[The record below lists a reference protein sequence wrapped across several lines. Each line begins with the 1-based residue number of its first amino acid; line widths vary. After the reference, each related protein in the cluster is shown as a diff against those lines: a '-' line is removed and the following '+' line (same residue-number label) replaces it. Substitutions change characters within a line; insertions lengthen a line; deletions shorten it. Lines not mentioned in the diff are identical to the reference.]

1 MRHAVLFAAL
11 CLPVPVQACP
21 GDLILSCTAKGGTR
35 ALEVCLEGD
44 AFTYAYGPVGR
55 APELTLREPLANGT
69 LYPWQGFGR
78 AIAESIGFAN
88 GPFRY
93 EVFYSVDRLDE
104 NHPSEGS
111 VSVTR
116 DGAEIAY
123 IACDPGSA
131 ELGLF
136 AAQDGMQALG
146 LCWSQDAEGWTT
158 TCP

>member
-1 MRHAVLFAAL
+1 MRHLVLFAAL
-11 CLPVPVQACP
+11 AVSSPALACT

-35 ALEVCLEGD
+35 ALEICLEGD

-55 APELTLREPLANGT
+55 APELTLREPLTNGT

-78 AIAESIGFAN
+78 AISETIGFWN

-93 EVFYSVDRLDE
+93 DVSYSVDRLDE

-111 VSVTR
+111 VAVMR
-116 DGAEIAY
+116 DRTEIAY
-123 IACDPGSA
+123 ITCDPGSA

-136 AAQDGMQALG
+136 AAQDGMAALG
-146 LCWSQDAEGWTT
+146 LCWSKDAEGWTT
-158 TCP
+158 ACP